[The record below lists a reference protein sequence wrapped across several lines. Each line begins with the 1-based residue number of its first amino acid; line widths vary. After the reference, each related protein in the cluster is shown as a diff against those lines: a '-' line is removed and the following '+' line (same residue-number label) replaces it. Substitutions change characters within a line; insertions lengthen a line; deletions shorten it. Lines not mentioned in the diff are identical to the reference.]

1 MGHGYSVGEM
11 NGFKEGVINGE
22 GYAEY
27 KIANEMRVILCALI
41 TAHKREDSNAFLGNG
56 RNSKDRCWKIC
67 QF

>member
-41 TAHKREDSNAFLGNG
+41 TAHKREDSNAFWAIQ
-56 RNSKDRCWKIC
+56 K
-67 QF
+67 